1 MIFPGQKLAKIIF
14 MLGIAVFLLAG
25 FLGLSHFGMTMNM
38 DGDMTMSDCPFM
50 SGIAICNM
58 SILEHIAT
66 WQSMFAHIQQPQNP
80 MLVLLFLLSVS
91 LVMVGWIKRLYTPPK
106 HSFKQCTY
114 FFNREHILIIELLLD
129 LFSNGILNPKL
140 F

>member
-1 MIFPGQKLAKIIF
+1 MIPSGQKQAKIILA
-14 MLGIAVFLLAG
+14 LGITVFLLTG
-25 FLGLSHFGMTMNM
+25 FLGLSHFSMSMNM
-38 DGDMTMSDCPFM
+38 EGDTTMSDCPFM
-50 SGIAICNM
+50 SGMAICNM

-91 LVMVGWIKRLYTPPK
+91 LVMVGWIKRRYPPPK
-106 HSFKQCTY
+106 NSLEQCAY
-114 FFNREHILIIELLLD
+114 FFGREHVLVIKPLQD